1 MTAKTEFCPCHPSS
15 TPNVSSPLFSTLWN
29 ELMLDS
35 KIVAGKT
42 KNIFVDTTATDKTK
56 L

>member
-1 MTAKTEFCPCHPSS
+1 MRVDDRRHRQDTSYHD
-15 TPNVSSPLFSTLWN
+15 SPA
-29 ELMLDS
+29 DS

>member
-1 MTAKTEFCPCHPSS
+1 MRRVEQALRT
-15 TPNVSSPLFSTLWN
+15 
-29 ELMLDS
+29 DS

>member
-1 MTAKTEFCPCHPSS
+1 MPPIINSQREFKSS
-15 TPNVSSPLFSTLWN
+15 WRC
-29 ELMLDS
+29 ELMTDS